1 MTIHPVIMCG
11 GAGTRLWP
19 VSNQA
24 CPKQFHR
31 LVSDKS
37 VFQETVLR
45 FHGQAGFHPEP
56 VIIS

>member
-1 MTIHPVIMCG
+1 MCG

-19 VSNQA
+19 ASDRA

-45 FHGQAGFHPEP
+45 FTGAEGFHQNP
-56 VIIS
+56 VI